1 VAAIVTVVTECVLLK
16 ALGVDDDAWLATR
29 LLSTRFPREKN
40 ADDDNDE
47 EEEDANDDMPPAARW
62 CWFFFFLR
70 GEKSGETKREEV
82 K

>member
-1 VAAIVTVVTECVLLK
+1 MD
-16 ALGVDDDAWLATR
+16 DDDAWWLATR
-29 LLSTRFPREKN
+29 LLSIPRFPREKN
-40 ADDDNDE
+40 ANDDNDDE

-82 K
+82 L

>member
-1 VAAIVTVVTECVLLK
+1 MAAITVVTFCVLLL
-16 ALGVDDDAWLATR
+16 ALVDDALATR
-29 LLSTRFPREKN
+29 LLSTRFPRETN

-47 EEEDANDDMPPAARW
+47 EDAANDDMPPAARW

-82 K
+82 L